1 MPSRPRPRPG
11 SRRSSREDRT
21 PAAPLILIAED
32 NYDQQALY
40 ASYFLA
46 QGFRV
51 QTARDGEA
59 AFERALASVP
69 DVIVMDLS
77 MPRIDGW
84 EVTRRLKQDART
96 KRVPVIAC
104 TAHAFGPAVERALVA
119 GCVAYVVKP
128 CLPED
133 LFREVLR
140 ILAQS
145 ATPRRRR
152 A

>member
-1 MPSRPRPRPG
+1 MPARYRPR
-11 SRRSSREDRT
+11 SRRARREDPT
-21 PAAPLILIAED
+21 PAAPLVLIAED

-51 QTARDGEA
+51 QTARDGEV
-59 AFERALASVP
+59 AFERAIASLP
-69 DVIVMDLS
+69 DVVIMDLS
-77 MPRIDGW
+77 MPRVDGW
-84 EVTRRLKQDART
+84 EVTRRLKQGVRT
-96 KRVPVIAC
+96 KRIPVIAC

-140 ILAQS
+140 VLAQS
-145 ATPRRRR
+145 QPRRRR

>member
-1 MPSRPRPRPG
+1 MPARSRPG
-11 SRRSSREDRT
+11 SARSPREDRT
-21 PAAPLILIAED
+21 TPSPLILIAED

-46 QGFRV
+46 KGFRV
-51 QTARDGEA
+51 QTARDGES
-59 AFERALASVP
+59 AFDRAVASVP

-77 MPRIDGW
+77 MPRVDGW
-84 EVTRRLKQDART
+84 EVTRRLKVDLRT
-96 KRVPVIAC
+96 KRIPVIAC
-104 TAHAFGPAVERALVA
+104 TAHAFGPAVERALIA
-119 GCVAYVVKP
+119 GCIAYVVKP

-140 ILAQS
+140 ILAQ
-145 ATPRRRR
+145 TETQRRRR